1 MKALLLSAYAA
12 DSHRY
17 WARGLMA
24 HLDAIDWTAIELAP
38 RHFQWRVRGNPLSF
52 MSEHDTT
59 LSQSFDLIVATSL
72 VDLATLV
79 GLYPH
84 LGRARRVVYFHE
96 NQFAYPLGRDQ
107 KPRTEPLMVNL
118 YSTLAADHVLF
129 NSQWNRD
136 SFFEGVAAFLKKMPE
151 RVAPMRLKT
160 LRACSEILPVPLWP
174 LDNTSSAGQD
184 APARI
189 VWNHRWEYDKNP
201 EDFFGALETLSDRG
215 LEFELVVMGQVFR
228 KTPEVFEQAR
238 TRLARHITCWG
249 HQTRSRYLEELGRGG
264 IAVSSAWHEFQ
275 GLAVMEAVQHGCVP
289 LVPARLCFPEY
300 YAPEYRY
307 DGSREALIAR
317 LEQWL
322 TAPGTRPKPPD
333 IGAWT
338 WPQMVGRYADA
349 LGRSPGKGVD

>member
-17 WARGLMA
+17 WACGLMA

-52 MSEHDTT
+52 MSEHDET
-59 LSQSFDLIVATSL
+59 LSHSFDLIVATSL
-72 VDLATLV
+72 VDLATLI

-84 LGRARRVVYFHE
+84 LGRAWRVVYFHE
-96 NQFAYPLGRDQ
+96 NQFAYPLGPQQTR
-107 KPRTEPLMVNL
+107 RIEPLMVNL
-118 YSTLAADHVLF
+118 YSALAADRVLF
-129 NSQWNRD
+129 NSQWNQD
-136 SFFEGVAAFLKKMPE
+136 SFFEGVDGFLKKMPE
-151 RVAPMRLKT
+151 RVTPVRLET
-160 LRACSEILPVPLWP
+160 LKAHSEILPVPLWP
-174 LDNTSSAGQD
+174 LEEVPSAGQG

-201 EDFFGALETLSDRG
+201 EDFFAALETLSDKG

-238 TRLARHITCWG
+238 ARLARHITCWG
-249 HQTRSRYLEELGRGG
+249 HQTRARYLEALGRGG
-264 IAVSSAWHEFQ
+264 IVVSSAWHEFQ

-289 LVPARLCFPEY
+289 LVPERLCFPEY

-307 DGSREALIAR
+307 DGSREALITR
-317 LEQWL
+317 LAQWL
-322 TAPGTRPKPPD
+322 TAPDTRPNPPD
-333 IGAWT
+333 LGVWT
-338 WPQMVGRYADA
+338 WPQMAERYRRSLD
-349 LGRSPGKGVD
+349 GSPGAGAD